1 MRHLGAAR
9 LLHPLQSDHRERAD
23 QHRALRRMRPVA
35 LGTGPLFASSRCLHG
50 CHGGCRSAGGV
61 AAAQRGVPVNDAQT
75 IAVEVIG
82 IEQVTPLIKHFKLAA
97 IAGGSLP
104 VFSRSSHIIVVM
116 QATDRVHKNPY
127 SLLGSPSQLESYEI
141 GVRRMEESRGGSHFM
156 HDAVKIGSRLEIAH
170 PVNLFGLDKIARK
183 HVLIAGGIGITPFL
197 AQLEDLHG
205 VPVPYELHYSVR
217 SPEHAAFLN
226 RLREREGDKVRMY
239 YDSESQA
246 VDFDG
251 LLSNQPLGTHV
262 YVCGP
267 AGLINKVIATAKDC
281 GWPDSHIH
289 WEQFSAPPVGD
300 AFDVVLSRSRLTVH
314 VPHDQS
320 LMESIEAA
328 GVEVPYLCRGG
339 VCGYCQTRVLE
350 LDGELVHND
359 HFLSEADKAKGNTIM
374 PCVSRARCKSLVLDL

>member
-1 MRHLGAAR
+1 
-9 LLHPLQSDHRERAD
+9 
-23 QHRALRRMRPVA
+23 
-35 LGTGPLFASSRCLHG
+35 
-50 CHGGCRSAGGV
+50 
-61 AAAQRGVPVNDAQT
+61 VNDAQT
-75 IAVEVIG
+75 LAVEVAAV
-82 IEQVTPLIKHFKLAA
+82 EQVTPLIKHFKLASA
-97 IAGGSLP
+97 EGAPLPAFSGG
-104 VFSRSSHIIVVM
+104 SHIIVVM
-116 QATDRVHKNPY
+116 RGAARMHRNPY
-127 SLLGSPSQLESYEI
+127 SLLSSPRELDHYEI

-156 HDAVKIGSRLEIAH
+156 HDQVRVGSRLEIAH
-170 PVNLFGLDKIARK
+170 PVNLFALDKIARK

-197 AQLEDLHG
+197 AQLEDLHDG
-205 VPVPYELHYSVR
+205 AVPYELHYSVR
-217 SPEHAAFLN
+217 SPEHAAFLG
-226 RLREREGDKVRMY
+226 RLRERQGERVRMY

-267 AGLINKVIATAKDC
+267 AGLINKVVATAKAC
-281 GWPDSHIH
+281 GWPDSHVH

-300 AFDVVLSRSRLTVH
+300 AFDVFLSRSRLTVH

-350 LDGELVHND
+350 LDGELLHND
-359 HFLSEADKAKGNTIM
+359 HFLSDAEKAKGNSIM
-374 PCVSRARCKSLVLDL
+374 PCVSRARCTNLVLDL